1 MGIPYVVKE
10 GKGIN
15 WLVRVVFLYIW
26 KLVRAM
32 VCRRFYIV
40 IEPFVRVAV
49 DHLCNGAD
57 FKDNLFAFVKIK
69 VDVVDKRHQDLVVP
83 RIEYPEFFHRRLIR
97 IIADEHL
104 KRGVVLVKV
113 YEVCHVGV
121 KGFLKGYGKLCRGKS
136 GLSKRRTGFFEK

>member
-1 MGIPYVVKE
+1 MQA
-10 GKGIN
+10 
-15 WLVRVVFLYIW
+15 L
-26 KLVRAM
+26 
-32 VCRRFYIV
+32 FYIV

-49 DHLCNGAD
+49 DYLCNGAD

-97 IIADEHL
+97 IIVNEHL

-121 KGFLKGYGKLCRGKS
+121 KGFLKGYGKLCRGK
-136 GLSKRRTGFFEK
+136 KRLVQKKDGFF